1 MGGGTA
7 ACNALIPKTTPKVLL
22 KQQSGKPDAGA
33 SKLLSSL
40 SKMYVSAVS
49 DILDDMGYNDQVMSA
64 GIKAVNPDTTLIG
77 LALPVETTWYSKY
90 KKFENFSYEPLYKIF
105 DSIFPGCVIMI
116 ATDGRTSAATWGEL
130 VSNAARAKGAAG
142 FLTDGCV
149 RDLQGILDISPPFP
163 VFAEKYTPARSEG
176 RLEYARTNLSLV
188 CGGVKVNPRDIIF
201 GDKDG
206 IVVIPAS
213 AGEEV
218 VKRAEETVRRESA
231 FRTDIRNGADLRAT
245 IQKYGVA

>member
-1 MGGGTA
+1 MSRRKRS
-7 ACNALIPKTTPKVLL
+7 CKPLIPNAALKVAL
-22 KQQSGKPDAGA
+22 KQQTGKPDAA
-33 SKLLSSL
+33 SVKLLSSL

-49 DILDDMGYNDQVMSA
+49 DILDDLGYNDQVMTA
-64 GIKAVNPDTTLIG
+64 GIKAVNPETTLIG

-90 KKFENFSYEPLYKIF
+90 KKFENFSYEPLYRIF
-105 DSIFPGCVIMI
+105 DDIFPGCVIMI
-116 ATDGRTSAATWGEL
+116 ATEGRTSAATWGEL
-130 VSNAARAKGAAG
+130 VSNAAKAKGAAG

-176 RLEYARTNLSLV
+176 RLEYARTNIPLV

-206 IVVIPAS
+206 VVVIPSGVA
-213 AGEEV
+213 ADV
-218 VKRAEETVRRESA
+218 VKRAQETVRRESA
-231 FRTDIRNGADLRAT
+231 FRADIRNGADLRAT